1 VRTGEYRHTK
11 RPILAVCRFVYRI
24 KKKGGR
30 EEMQYE
36 KLSIRA
42 LYCMYVAGIL
52 VCAVSLVVIG
62 AVNYFWIFPENIR
75 IGKAISVLLIVLL
88 LLDTLISPYFR
99 YHRYRYSIN
108 EECIDIREGYLF
120 IKRNIVPIERLHK
133 LKTVKGPI
141 DQLFKVE
148 KVVVTTGGGDVT
160 ISFLEEKRAEQIAE
174 SLRRRINEI
183 AAEQKEKDRS
193 DEGREGEV

>member
-1 VRTGEYRHTK
+1 MRTGEYRHTK
-11 RPILAVCRFVYRI
+11 RQILAVCRFVYRI

-30 EEMQYE
+30 EEMKYE